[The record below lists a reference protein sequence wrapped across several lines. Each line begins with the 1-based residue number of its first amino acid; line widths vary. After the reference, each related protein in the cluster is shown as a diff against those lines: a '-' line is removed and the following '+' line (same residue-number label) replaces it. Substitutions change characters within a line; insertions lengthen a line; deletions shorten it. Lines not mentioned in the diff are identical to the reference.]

1 MEVRVFT
8 QNGVVLDLPPVVAN
22 NLIQQGQAELPSDKG
37 YEKREKQKIKDREKK
52 AADEVKAERKAH
64 KGAPE
69 NK

>member
-8 QNGVVLDLPPVVAN
+8 QNGVVLDLPAVVAN
-22 NLIQQGQAELPSDKG
+22 NLIQQGQAELPSG
-37 YEKREKQKIKDREKK
+37 TEYQKREKQKAKDRVKK
-52 AADEVKAERKAH
+52 AADEAKAL